1 MKKIFAMVMAMVLV
15 LAGCGNGGDTAATDI
30 DTLTPGEGGTMT
42 VWSFTET
49 GVKEVDTFKE
59 YYQEEY
65 GVTPDIETVV
75 IPYDEYL
82 SKLLPAL
89 KNGTGPD
96 LMIME
101 IGHLTTFMD
110 KGSEYAQDLSAAPF
124 NALEKTDDNIPYTID
139 MSTTEDGKLVG
150 LTWQANPLAIFYRM
164 DIAEEV
170 GLTEADVEKAFSSME
185 GVEDLCQ
192 KLADE
197 DYYCMGSLDDA
208 QFFFDSYKTS
218 PVGDDGKLSE
228 DYLNAVDEFITTASD
243 WYDKGYIAPYEY
255 ESTEWIN
262 QIHVEDPKEAKIFS
276 VYKAPWI
283 LNRYLM
289 DGEEEGSGTWGD
301 WRATTPPTPG
311 FGGGT
316 WLVMNKDAQ
325 NKNLAWEFIDYV
337 SESDDFAERWATNTV
352 DYYSDYSR
360 QETFHDLQ
368 NSSFLGGQNIYDV
381 LSDSLDDVD
390 TSGYSS
396 PYDNMADKTVMNV
409 LIEVVSGNIAPE
421 DGVTAAEQ
429 DIYTAAPELE

>member
-1 MKKIFAMVMAMVLV
+1 MKKILAVMMIMLFVFT
-15 LAGCGNGGDTAATDI
+15 GCGSSDSSEGTEV
-30 DTLTPGEGGTMT
+30 DTLTPGQGGEMT

-49 GVKEVDTFKE
+49 GVKQVDTFKQ
-59 YYQEEY
+59 YYEEEF
-65 GVTPDIETVV
+65 GVTPNIETVV

-96 LMIME
+96 LMVME

-110 KGSEYAQDLSAAPF
+110 KGSEYAEDLSQAPY

-139 MSTTEDGKLVG
+139 MSTTADGKLVG

-164 DIAEEV
+164 DIAEQV
-170 GLTEADVEKAFSSME
+170 GLSQADVEEAYQSLE
-185 GVEDLCQ
+185 GVENLCQ
-192 KLADE
+192 NLADK
-197 DYYCMGSLDDA
+197 DYYCLGSIDDA
-208 QFFFDSYKTS
+208 QFFFNSYKTN
-218 PVGDDGKLSE
+218 PVDENGKLSQT
-228 DYLNAVDEFITTASD
+228 YLDSANEFITTAAD
-243 WYDKGYIAPYEY
+243 WYNKGYIAPYEY

-262 QIHVEDPKEAKIFS
+262 QIHVEDPAEAKIFS

-289 DGEEEGSGTWGD
+289 DGETEGSGTWGD
-301 WRATTPPTPG
+301 WRVTTPPTPG

-316 WLVMNKDAQ
+316 WLVMNKVSE
-325 NKNLAWEFIDYV
+325 NKNLVWEFIDYV
-337 SESDDFAERWATNTV
+337 SESEDFGERWANTTV
-352 DYYSDYSR
+352 DFYSDYTR
-360 QETFHDLQ
+360 QEANHDLQ
-368 NSSFLGGQNIYDV
+368 NSTFLGGQNIYDV

-396 PYDNMADKTVMNV
+396 PYDSMADKAVMNV
-409 LIEVVSGNIAPE
+409 LTEVVSGNIAPE
-421 DGVTAAEQ
+421 DGVEVAKE

>member
-1 MKKIFAMVMAMVLV
+1 MKKLVAAVMMMLIIFT
-15 LAGCGNGGDTAATDI
+15 GCSNSSGEGE
-30 DTLTPGEGGTMT
+30 TLDAVTPGQGGEMT
-42 VWSFTET
+42 IWSFTET
-49 GVKEVDTFKE
+49 GVQQVDTFKE
-59 YYQEEY
+59 YYNETY
-65 GVTPDIETVV
+65 GITPDIETVV

-110 KGSEYAQDLSAAPF
+110 KGADYAEDLSQSPY
-124 NALEKTDDNIPYTID
+124 NALEKVSDNIPYTID

-164 DIAEEV
+164 DIAEQV
-170 GLTEADVEKAFSSME
+170 GLTEQDVEAAFTSLE

-192 KLADE
+192 NLAD
-197 DYYCMGSLDDA
+197 DGYYCMGSLDDA

-218 PVGDDGKLSE
+218 PVGEDGKLSQE
-228 DYLNAVDEFITTASD
+228 YLDNVDEFITTAAD
-243 WYDKGYIAPYEY
+243 WFEKGYIAPYEY

-262 QIHVEDPKEAKIFS
+262 QIHVEDPAEAKIFS

-289 DGEEEGSGTWGD
+289 DGETEGSGTWGD
-301 WRATTPPTPG
+301 WRVTTPPTPG

-316 WLVMNKDAQ
+316 WLVMNKSSEH
-325 NKNLAWEFIDYV
+325 KNLAWEFIDYV
-337 SESDDFAERWATNTV
+337 SESDDFGQRWANTKV

-360 QETFHDLQ
+360 QEANHDLQ
-368 NSSFLGGQNIYDV
+368 NSTFLGGQNIYDV

-396 PYDNMADKTVMNV
+396 PYDNMADKAVMSV
-409 LIEVVSGNIAPE
+409 LTEVVSGNIAPE
-421 DGVTAAEQ
+421 DGVEAAKE
-429 DIYTAAPELE
+429 DIYTAAPELQ

>member
-1 MKKIFAMVMAMVLV
+1 MKKV
-15 LAGCGNGGDTAATDI
+15 LALLMMMVIVITGCGKNSDSAGTELE
-30 DTLTPGEGGTMT
+30 TLTPGQGGEMT

-49 GVKEVDTFKE
+49 GVKEVDAFKE

-110 KGSEYAQDLSAAPF
+110 KGAEYAQDLSEAPF
-124 NALEKTDDNIPYTID
+124 NALDKTDNNIPYTID

-170 GLTEADVEKAFSSME
+170 GLSQADVEEAFTSLE
-185 GVEDLCQ
+185 GVEGLCQ
-192 KLADE
+192 TLADE
-197 DYYCMGSLDDA
+197 GYYCMGSLDDA
-208 QFFFDSYKTS
+208 QFFFDSYKTN
-218 PVGDDGKLSE
+218 PVGEDGKLSQ
-228 DYLNAVDEFITTASD
+228 DYLDAVDEFITTANE
-243 WYDKGYIAPYEY
+243 WYEKGYIAPYEY

-262 QIHVEDPKEAKIFS
+262 QIHVEDPAEAKIFS

-301 WRATTPPTPG
+301 WRVTTPPTPG

-316 WLVMNKDAQ
+316 WLVMNKDSE
-325 NKNLAWEFIDYV
+325 NKNLAWEFMDYV

-352 DYYSDYSR
+352 DYYSDYGR
-360 QETFHDLQ
+360 QEEFHDLQ

-409 LIEVVSGNIAPE
+409 LIEVTSGNIAPE
-421 DGVTAAEQ
+421 DAVEAVKK